1 MKNAELFRTGEGGQ
15 SRLLIDLTRLPGTSP
30 PGIGYRI
37 ERAED
42 IAKDNKYQLIDSFTL
57 C

>member
-1 MKNAELFRTGEGGQ
+1 
-15 SRLLIDLTRLPGTSP
+15 LTRLPGTSP